1 MSSLQCVIKN
11 YDEDG
16 LGLGNILK
24 CLISSLRI
32 NDDTVIMCHPE
43 YIYGTY
49 DTVLDSR
56 FIYTD
61 TATKWCEKVSTCRLL
76 LFKHEEQIQQNIPS
90 DERYF
95 GGLGNPLFHSLFSF
109 SHQIDWNYDPSKIHP
124 AVQYSFF
131 NALDKIIFLP
141 IIHDEVA
148 AFLSSVQQP
157 FLGVSVRTWKAS
169 HESNLNRPY
178 ESDTYMK
185 MICDVSAEHQLNQI
199 VLSIDNEEFLEPY
212 VTLPNVIVIRKPVH
226 FNALQYAAF
235 KMLVLSH
242 SAHFIGTR
250 TSTFTELVFWFS
262 HHKTCVHTVF

>member
-1 MSSLQCVIKN
+1 MNNIQCVIKD
-11 YDEDG
+11 YHKDVV
-16 LGLGNILK
+16 GLGNILK
-24 CLISSLRI
+24 CLISALRI

-43 YIYGTY
+43 YMYGTY

-56 FIYTD
+56 FIYTG
-61 TATKWCEKVSTCRLL
+61 TSTKRCEKVYTCRLQL
-76 LFKHEEQIQQNIPS
+76 LKQEEKIQQNIPS
-90 DERYF
+90 DEWYF
-95 GGLGNPLFHSLFSF
+95 GGLSNPLFHSLFSF

-124 AVQYSFF
+124 VVRDSFF
-131 NALDKIIFLP
+131 TALDKIIFLP
-141 IIHDEVA
+141 IIHDEVT

-169 HESNLNRPY
+169 HERNIKRPY
-178 ESDTYMK
+178 QSDTYMK
-185 MICDVSAEHQLNQI
+185 MIRNVSTEHQLNQI

-212 VTLPNVIVIRKPVH
+212 VTLPNVTVIRKPAH

>member
-1 MSSLQCVIKN
+1 MENIQCVIKD
-11 YDEDG
+11 YYKDG

-56 FIYTD
+56 FIYKNTN
-61 TATKWCEKVSTCRLL
+61 KQCEKVYTCRLQL
-76 LFKHEEQIQQNIPS
+76 LKQEEKIQQNIPS
-90 DERYF
+90 NEWYF
-95 GGLGNPLFHSLFSF
+95 SGLGNSLFHSLLSF
-109 SHQIDWNYDPSKIHP
+109 SHQIDWNYDPTKIHP
-124 AVQYSFF
+124 VVRDSFF
-131 NALDKIIFLP
+131 DTLDKIIFLP

-148 AFLSSVQQP
+148 TFLSSVQQP

-169 HESNLNRPY
+169 HERNIARPY
-178 ESDTYMK
+178 QVDTYMN
-185 MICDVSAEHQLNQI
+185 MIRNVSTEHQLNTI

-212 VTLPNVIVIRKPVH
+212 LVLPNVTVIRKPTH
-226 FNALQYAAF
+226 FNALQYAVF
-235 KMLVLSH
+235 KMLVLTH

-250 TSTFTELVFWFS
+250 TSTFSELVFWFS
-262 HHKTCVHTVF
+262 HHKTVIHTVF